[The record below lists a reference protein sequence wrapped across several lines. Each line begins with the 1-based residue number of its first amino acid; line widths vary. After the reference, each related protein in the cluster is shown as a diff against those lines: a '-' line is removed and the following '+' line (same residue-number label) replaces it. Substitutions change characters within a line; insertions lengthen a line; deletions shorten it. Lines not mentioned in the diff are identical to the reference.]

1 MPETSAQ
8 KIGSKT
14 VGVYGVN
21 RLTLHHRWESVHLI
35 WLIHENRQHQT
46 RTMRIS
52 TRLSPLL
59 TASQCPPTDTEG
71 VPLGTSYVSGL
82 VCIYPGADCPYFAS
96 DGALSLDA
104 SAQCPNS
111 LLSVAQSSSSLAT
124 ESQCPPT
131 DNNNGTLAAGVEWF
145 FGPWIDDPVS
155 VSAPECTSKL
165 EFPNPHRVPK
175 FQFNNHYPKFSTHQV
190 TGDVSG
196 STTVRNRIPV
206 RVITGISVTLAVVAL
221 CFVVFLFLQVR
232 SRRRAAR
239 IGTIEID
246 QQARA
251 ISPFTLIT
259 EIGAVNNDSPSD
271 TRRTGALQEKM
282 LDLEAI
288 ERPSNR
294 GSPEVHAELQAAKAQ
309 INVVVE
315 RMNAL

>member
-1 MPETSAQ
+1 MLLIRKLDRKRWECTAST
-8 KIGSKT
+8 GLRCTT
-14 VGVYGVN
+14 VGNARYDRYSFQGK
-21 RLTLHHRWESVHLI
+21 RSSHLADP
-35 WLIHENRQHQT
+35 RKQ
-46 RTMRIS
+46 
-52 TRLSPLL
+52 
-59 TASQCPPTDTEG
+59 TASDSYNANLDETFTSPHRKPVSADRYRRRPPRDE
-71 VPLGTSYVSGL
+71 
-82 VCIYPGADCPYFAS
+82 
-96 DGALSLDA
+96 LS
-104 SAQCPNS
+104 
-111 LLSVAQSSSSLAT
+111 QSSSSLAT

-131 DNNNGTLAAGVEWF
+131 DNNNGTLAAGVGSLICIYPSLDCF
-145 FGPWIDDPVS
+145 YFAS
-155 VSAPECTSKL
+155 L

-232 SRRRAAR
+232 SRRCAAR